1 MSTLLVTLK
10 GNKLFNRTIFSP
22 WLYVYDDLL
31 IYKKRK
37 WFILRE
43 VTISYNQIAR
53 FTLAK
58 GIFFAHINIITTGGD
73 NIETKFVRK
82 NDATQAKAV
91 VDQKIFHAHAK
102 HGVPIKEGREGVGS
116 YEKTINR
123 LKELRNRNKI
133 SEREYEKKKKELLK
147 GL

>member
-1 MSTLLVTLK
+1 MSILLVTLK

-22 WLYVYDDLL
+22 WLYIYDDLL

-37 WFILRE
+37 WFVLRE
-43 VTISYNQIAR
+43 MTISYKQIAR

-58 GIFFAHINIITTGGD
+58 RIFFAHINIISTGGD
-73 NIETKFVRK
+73 KIEIKFVNKK
-82 NDATQAKAV
+82 NASQAKAV
-91 VDQKIFHAHAK
+91 IDQKIFHSHARRNA
-102 HGVPIKEGREGVGS
+102 PINGSGENVGS

-133 SEREYEKKKKELLK
+133 SEREYEKKKRELLK
-147 GL
+147 KL